1 MLTGPGKD
9 DNGVRGRSVDV
20 LYAAEFT
27 CPEGRV
33 PNKSRAKAGVRGMNM
48 GKGKKFLAAAALG
61 TAAAAGLAVRK
72 IRSSHYRLVSSSGEE
87 L

>member
-1 MLTGPGKD
+1 
-9 DNGVRGRSVDV
+9 
-20 LYAAEFT
+20 
-27 CPEGRV
+27 
-33 PNKSRAKAGVRGMNM
+33 MNM

-87 L
+87 LLEEAVSGAEVCPEGECRSPAEKGRQKLFLKKNGMLP